1 MSQQDYC
8 CSLEAVEIGSSMA
21 SCTVKSTRS
30 IIGGIKQRRGNETVF
45 LDLFKSDDVI
55 PLVVYSQHRSSKIL
69 SSISPQALLNITSSF
84 PQSPS
89 SCSSSTPLLAQ
100 LKIVPQKLEESS
112 LRGAPEAVT
121 SPFVLLSRTGKS
133 LSCSPDLAD
142 AGPASPL
149 RALSSAEFPKL
160 PSSPSPFR
168 LGQTKRGP
176 SAGLKGELQ
185 LSRLHCGAVEDPV
198 VDPNR
203 SKQILILL
211 QI

>member
-30 IIGGIKQRRGNETVF
+30 IIGGIKQRRGNETVS
-45 LDLFKSDDVI
+45 LDLIKSDDVI
-55 PLVVYSQHRSSKIL
+55 PLVVHSQHRSSKIL
-69 SSISPQALLNITSSF
+69 SSISPQGLLNITSSF

-100 LKIVPQKLEESS
+100 LKIVRRKLEESS

-149 RALSSAEFPKL
+149 RALSSAEFPNL
-160 PSSPSPFR
+160 PSSSPFR

-185 LSRLHCGAVEDPV
+185 LSRLPCDAVEDPV